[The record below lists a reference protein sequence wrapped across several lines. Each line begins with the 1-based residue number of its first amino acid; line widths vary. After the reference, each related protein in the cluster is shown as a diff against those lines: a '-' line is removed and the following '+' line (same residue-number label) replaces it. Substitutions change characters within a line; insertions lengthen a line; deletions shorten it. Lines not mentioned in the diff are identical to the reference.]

1 MGFLGVKTY
10 RKRLTGAV
18 RSFLSY
24 SEVIS
29 GRFGEKQFFHF
40 FRPLFGPISN
50 HIGPNLT
57 LSGTKSPNLCMYM
70 SCCLIWHHR
79 LWSCDEHLFLR
90 PIYPYIFDICFWIP
104 GIYGPGIH
112 VYLSTRY
119 LWVSVDQISMDIWW
133 PDIYEYLWFF
143 FLPEGK
149 AVAKFL
155 IAIPVLAKKSRVTFG
170 DS

>member
-29 GRFGEKQFFHF
+29 GRFGEKQFFDF
-40 FRPLFGPISN
+40 SRPLFEPISN
-50 HIGPNLT
+50 HIGPNLA

-79 LWSCDEHLFLR
+79 LWRTSLPTTHIPIHIWHLFL
-90 PIYPYIFDICFWIP
+90 D
-104 GIYGPGIH
+104 
-112 VYLSTRY
+112 TRY
-119 LWVSVDQISMDIWW
+119 PCVSVDDQLFMGVCR
-133 PDIYEYLWFF
+133 PDIHEYLWSFF
-143 FLPEGK
+143 SARRDSSCYLFDRCSCPSNLFE
-149 AVAKFL
+149 
-155 IAIPVLAKKSRVTFG
+155 VTFY
-170 DS
+170 DPKSYSAIRERSC